1 MSEIKNRSPALR
13 TIDGPAGVSI
23 NHDASS
29 PNTTEKEP
37 IRLAKKAI
45 CSGVFE

>member
-1 MSEIKNRSPALR
+1 MSESKNSDPALK

-23 NHDASS
+23 NHDASR
-29 PNTTEKEP
+29 PNTTDKEP
-37 IRLAKKAI
+37 IRLAKTAI